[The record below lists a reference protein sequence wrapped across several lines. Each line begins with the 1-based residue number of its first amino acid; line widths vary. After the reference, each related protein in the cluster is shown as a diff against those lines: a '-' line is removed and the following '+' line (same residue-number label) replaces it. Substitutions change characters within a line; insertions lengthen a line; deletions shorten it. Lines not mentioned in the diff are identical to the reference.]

1 MLTIFRQMGQA
12 MSAPNTNG
20 PPPIDQSLP
29 FALLRAREAVM
40 APIRPMLAELDLT
53 EQQWRVLR
61 VVDERGVTEAGE
73 VARLACLMM
82 PSLTRIIRVLE
93 DRALLE
99 RLPHETDKRRVLLD
113 YTGRVWRFAPKR
125 DPQRR
130 DRRRTGG
137 TIAAWR
143 PDGPVDA
150 ARAAGPGLTRSAWYA
165 LRDSNPCFRRERAA
179 S

>member
-1 MLTIFRQMGQA
+1 
-12 MSAPNTNG
+12 
-20 PPPIDQSLP
+20 
-29 FALLRAREAVM
+29 M

-99 RLPHETDKRRVLLD
+99 RLPHETDKRRVLLKI
-113 YTGRVWRFAPKR
+113 TPGGCGVL
-125 DPQRR
+125 RR
-130 DRRRTGG
+130 NATRSGE
-137 TIAAWR
+137 IA
-143 PDGPVDA
+143 GELA
-150 ARAAGPGLTRSAWYA
+150 ARLPPGGLTA
-165 LRDSNPCFRRERAA
+165 LLTLLAQLDPD
-179 S
+179 